1 MKSSECW
8 EVTESKGFISIDPEE
23 HSDLLEECWTIKTD
37 HPDHVIRLRSEQ
49 FDLEDHFDYLTLTD
63 CADNREIAALTG
75 LWSGNAFYYSG
86 SSCMRVTFSTD
97 RSNVGDQRGW
107 SVYHESVPRSFV
119 LGESTGVETSSTGV
133 FEMTNYAPD
142 TDKVWRFASKSDDVT
157 LRLDVTSFKVEESY
171 DYVIV
176 YDGDDVTA
184 PVLVHLTGEF
194 GDVTHQLP
202 PFWTTGNAVTVR
214 FHSDGGNQLSGFR
227 VDARE
232 IPNGAGAEKSEKGQ
246 EIVLPKGNSRA
257 KVSFGVEGSAEV
269 LRYVIR
275 SEGGE
280 KVRMRVERRDVG
292 VDDVIVAHWDGT
304 RTDVMDESCVVISDM
319 GKIFLEARIFSSG
332 NNKATFVFESFADDD
347 VTDDDAGDGGSVRYC
362 DVMTLLICLLLA
374 IY

>member
-1 MKSSECW
+1 
-8 EVTESKGFISIDPEE
+8 VTESKGFISINAED
-23 HSDLLEECWTIKTD
+23 HSDLVEKCWTVKTD
-37 HPDHVIRLRSEQ
+37 NPDHVIRLQSER
-49 FDLEDHFDYLTLTD
+49 FDLEDHFDYVTLTD
-63 CADNREIAALTG
+63 CSDNREIAALTG
-75 LWSGNAFYYSG
+75 LWSDNVLYYSG

-157 LRLDVTSFKVEESY
+157 LRVDVTSFKVEESY

-202 PFWTTGNAVTVR
+202 PFWTTGDAVTVR
-214 FHSDGGNQLSGFR
+214 FHSDGGNQLGGFR

-232 IPNGAGAEKSEKGQ
+232 IPDNAGAEKSKKGQ

-269 LRYVIR
+269 LRYVIK

-374 IY
+374 VY